1 MKRLVTAALL
11 LAVFAGCDKQPNKYD
26 WKLVAS
32 PARAKIVYLAPEG
45 FEDRAFLSELLG
57 YLVDKSKV
65 TKVLLFDSMVGIPTS
80 LPLDDPQKLHWRAQY
95 EFNPTT
101 GYERYDSVH
110 IINARSKPM
119 EIYLQKES
127 IAPAP

>member
-11 LAVFAGCDKQPNKYD
+11 LAVVAGCDQQPKKYE

-32 PARAKIVYLAPEG
+32 PGRAKIVYLVPEG

-57 YLVDKSKV
+57 YLVDRNKV
-65 TKVLLFDSMVGIPTS
+65 TKVLFFDSMVGIPAK
-80 LPLDDPQKLHWRAQY
+80 LPLEDPEKVHWRAQY
-95 EFNPTT
+95 EYNPAT

-110 IINARSKPM
+110 IVNAKSKPM
-119 EIYLQKES
+119 EIYLQKEN
-127 IAPAP
+127 IAPTP

>member
-11 LAVFAGCDKQPNKYD
+11 LGIAASCDQQPKQYE

-32 PARAKIVYLAPEG
+32 PGRAKIVYLAPEG

-57 YLVDKSKV
+57 YLVDKNKA
-65 TKVLLFDSMVGIPTS
+65 TKVFLFDSMVGIPTS
-80 LPLDDPQKLHWRAQY
+80 LPLSDPQKLHWRAQY
-95 EFNPTT
+95 EFNPAT

-110 IINARSKPM
+110 ILNAKSKPM
-119 EIYLQKES
+119 EIYLQKEN